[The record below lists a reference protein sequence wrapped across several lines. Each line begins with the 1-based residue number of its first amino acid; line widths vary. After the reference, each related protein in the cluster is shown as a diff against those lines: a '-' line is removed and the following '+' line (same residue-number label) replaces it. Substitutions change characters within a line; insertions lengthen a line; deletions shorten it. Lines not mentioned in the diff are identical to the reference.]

1 MATYNS
7 LIVRSEVAMAEDRIP
22 EIFKLAQ
29 EGSVVM
35 SNARKLRNARK
46 DELKLRVASELP
58 VVYWVDEPGK
68 TSTYPNT
75 TLKQTTSA
83 AWTDVTLY
91 LRELAAIVPIAANVL
106 DDEDF
111 DILGELKQE
120 FADAI
125 AKEIDRVVLVSA
137 DNAMPDD
144 FPSSIMTG
152 MPAGH
157 KISHATFSGD
167 YYDELLG
174 VDGVFSQVEQD
185 GYEVTG
191 MVGSLRLKGL
201 LRGLRDGSTGVPIFA
216 PSMAAGIPGTVSG
229 VPTDFSAHIPDAT
242 ALAIAGDW
250 NQLVWTIAQDIK
262 FDVFDTG
269 VIQDGNGAI
278 QHNLMQ
284 EDKVALRVTFR
295 FGFALPVPATYTT
308 VSGIQ
313 YPFAALTA

>member
-1 MATYNS
+1 MTVYNS

-29 EGSVVM
+29 ESSIAM
-35 SNARKLRNARK
+35 SLGRKLRNARK

-68 TSTYPNT
+68 TSTYPNSI
-75 TLKQTTSA
+75 LKQTTSA

-91 LRELAAIVPIAANVL
+91 LRELAAIVPIAANTL
-106 DDEDF
+106 NDEDF
-111 DILGELKQE
+111 DIIGELKQE

-125 AKEIDRVVLVSA
+125 AKEVDRVVLVAA

-144 FPSSIMTG
+144 FPSSIFGG

-157 KISHATFSGD
+157 KISHAAFTGD

-174 VDGVFSQVEQD
+174 VDGVFSQIEQD
-185 GYEVTG
+185 GYEVSG
-191 MVGSLRLKGL
+191 LAGSLRFKGL

-216 PSMAAGIPGTVSG
+216 TSMAAGIPDTVAG
-229 VPTDFSAHIPDAT
+229 VPTQFSSHVPDAT

-250 NQLVWTIAQDIK
+250 SQLVWTMAQDVK

-269 VIQDGNGAI
+269 VIQNDAGVI

-295 FGFALPVPATYTT
+295 FGFALPVPATYVT